1 MSRDG
6 VTSQQITG
14 CFTEGQPISQVGPLK
29 RHQMLVQED
38 GGTEFRGLEH
48 QSDLSQSL
56 VNKHFVQ
63 ITDSLV
69 NMKQQMEIW
78 RASI

>member
-1 MSRDG
+1 
-6 VTSQQITG
+6 
-14 CFTEGQPISQVGPLK
+14 
-29 RHQMLVQED
+29 MLAQED
-38 GGTEFRGLEH
+38 GGSKSRGLEH

-63 ITDSLV
+63 ITDSSV
-69 NMKQQMEIW
+69 NTKQRMEIW